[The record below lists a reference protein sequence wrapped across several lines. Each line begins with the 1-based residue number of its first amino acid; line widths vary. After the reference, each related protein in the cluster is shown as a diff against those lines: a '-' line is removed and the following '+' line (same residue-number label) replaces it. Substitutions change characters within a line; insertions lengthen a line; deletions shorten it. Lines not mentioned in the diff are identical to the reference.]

1 MCEREKE
8 KEEVGVGKRWIMF
21 IKGSLE
27 STTISVFVNGSLI
40 EEFFTIKNLRYGDP
54 MTSFLLWLMGKALVG

>member
-1 MCEREKE
+1 
-8 KEEVGVGKRWIMF
+8 MF

-27 STTISVFVNGSLI
+27 STTISVFVNVSLI